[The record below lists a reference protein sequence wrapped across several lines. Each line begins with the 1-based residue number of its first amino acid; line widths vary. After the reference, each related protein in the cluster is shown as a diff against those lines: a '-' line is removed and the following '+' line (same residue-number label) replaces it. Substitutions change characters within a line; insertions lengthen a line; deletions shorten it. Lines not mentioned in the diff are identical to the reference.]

1 MADLYRKKD
10 FVPYII
16 HKNLI
21 LHNNNLLVVV
31 YLFLKYH
38 EIKFRNIVIFR
49 LDDLIEWC
57 GYKVSRVKGGSR
69 EKFITALTIL
79 NDLGYISFDSKSRD
93 KIKGSDKIE
102 CSIKEDTLRYYIDKS
117 TKRAESGIYGIIYS
131 GEIEKIINSS
141 DSNRINIP
149 TQFLVL
155 AYLRSSIY
163 IRKKTSDNS
172 QESNISVHKFP
183 EAYGNYYF
191 NIARTLSITARSL
204 SRAINILC
212 DEYKI
217 IYYSR
222 AYIKI
227 GTKER
232 YVTSQTVFVNRYIMK
247 NGNIVAGEGYYK
259 PEIEL
264 KLQEIVNDI
273 KNFYS
278 QKDIEKNGKKEDNT
292 RDVECRYSSFIELDD

>member
-1 MADLYRKKD
+1 VFTLEW
-10 FVPYII
+10 
-16 HKNLI
+16 LI
-21 LHNNNLLVVV
+21 N
-31 YLFLKYH
+31 
-38 EIKFRNIVIFR
+38 
-49 LDDLIEWC
+49 WC
-57 GYKVSRVKGGSR
+57 GYKVDLHKGKSKDR
-69 EKFITALTIL
+69 FIEALNIL
-79 NDLGYISFDSKSRD
+79 KDLGYISFKYDIDNLKP
-93 KIKGSDKIE
+93 SDKIE

-131 GEIEKIINSS
+131 GEIEKIINNS

-155 AYLRSSIY
+155 AYLRSWIY
-163 IRKKTSDNS
+163 LRKKTSDNS

-292 RDVECRYSSFIELDD
+292 RDVECHYSSFIELDD